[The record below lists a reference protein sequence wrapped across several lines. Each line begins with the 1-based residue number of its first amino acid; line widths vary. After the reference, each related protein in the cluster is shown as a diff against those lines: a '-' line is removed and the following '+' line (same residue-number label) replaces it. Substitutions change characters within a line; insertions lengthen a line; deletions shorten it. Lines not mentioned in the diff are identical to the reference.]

1 MSSNGYKNN
10 HNWTRDQLIA
20 ILYNHIENVGTHF
33 KGKVKEW
40 DVVNEMLDDDQSV
53 VRDNPDSYKLRESV
67 WQTVIGEEYMKLA
80 LEKAHE
86 VDPDA
91 KLFINEYGSE
101 FMGDPKSEALFNLAK
116 KLKESGAPLHGVGLQ
131 CHLTVGEVKADKL
144 ADNIRRYRDLGLE
157 VIITELDIAQL
168 DPTAPDAASRQAEEY
183 GALVNAALSQSNCP
197 AVTLWGISDPDSWRA
212 NKPLLYDDAMNP
224 KEAFHAVHA
233 AVRLQA
239 EKVSGIETIETPAA
253 SEIVRTEYYNI
264 QGMRVTESATGL
276 VIKCEYHS
284 DGTVTRAKEYRY

>member
-1 MSSNGYKNN
+1 M
-10 HNWTRDQLIA
+10 
-20 ILYNHIENVGTHF
+20 
-33 KGKVKEW
+33 
-40 DVVNEMLDDDQSV
+40 
-53 VRDNPDSYKLRESV
+53 
-67 WQTVIGEEYMKLA
+67 
-80 LEKAHE
+80 
-86 VDPDA
+86 DPDA

-183 GALVNAALSQSNCP
+183 GALVNAALSQSNCH